1 MPEITPDK
9 HYITRTIHQCMA
21 GKVNRRL
28 GPDRRQADRRAETG
42 QSELAVHLTQE
53 EIAALLATH

>member
-1 MPEITPDK
+1 MPDRP
-9 HYITRTIHQCMA
+9 YIIRTIHQCMA

-28 GPDRRQADRRAETG
+28 EHDRRQADRRAENER
-42 QSELAVHLTQE
+42 SELAVHLTQE